1 MTPPEPCL
9 NPAPAGDPAP
19 AGPPAVDPLARLRHD
34 LRTPAAH
41 ILGYAEL
48 LQEQVAE
55 LGLEHFRPDLAR
67 IEAAGR
73 QLLELIRE
81 QLVPERLP
89 TDAEALRSL
98 HAALRTPL
106 NHVLGYTDLLLEQAE
121 TGPAMA
127 LASDLQKI
135 HRAAREFLRLTE
147 EQLTAAR
154 LQQAHA
160 AQPAV
165 VSRLEPVALALARPV
180 VLPAASTPV
189 TARILVVDD
198 DPGHRELLSRRLEQQ
213 GFTVCTA
220 EGGAEALERL
230 RHESFDLLL
239 LDVLMPDM
247 DGSQVL
253 AALKAESA
261 WRDLPVIVLS
271 ALDEQDSVV
280 RCLLAGAEDYL
291 AKPVNTVLLRARLSA
306 CLEKNRLRRQE
317 AAYLAA
323 LRAEQQKSESLL
335 LNILPAPIA
344 DRLKR
349 GETTIVDRL
358 AEVTVLFADLVDF
371 TALAA
376 QLESVAVVRL
386 LDDLFSAFD
395 DLARAQGLEKIKTIG
410 DAYMVVGGV
419 PLPRPD
425 HTEAVAEL
433 ALTMM
438 DHVAHMPP
446 RGVPPLRLRVGIH
459 TGPVI
464 AGIIGRHKFNY
475 DLWGATVNLA
485 SRMESHSLP
494 GRIQVTATTR
504 QRLADRYLFEPR
516 GPIEVKGMGRVNTW
530 FLTGRRVR
538 SLLQAGPEGHG
549 RAPSPP

>member
-9 NPAPAGDPAP
+9 NPAPAGEPAP

-48 LQEQVAE
+48 LQEQAAE
-55 LGLEHFRPDLAR
+55 LELEHLRPDLAR

-89 TDAEALRSL
+89 ADAEALRGL

-121 TGPAMA
+121 TGPATA
-127 LASDLQKI
+127 LAGDLQKI
-135 HRAAREFLRLTE
+135 HRAAREFLRLAK
-147 EQLTAAR
+147 EQLTPAR

-160 AQPAV
+160 SPPAV
-165 VSRLEPVALALARPV
+165 VSRLEPAALALARPV
-180 VLPAASTPV
+180 VLPAAGTPV
-189 TARILVVDD
+189 PARILVVDD
-198 DPGHRELLSRRLEQQ
+198 DPGHRELLSRRLVQQ
-213 GFTVCTA
+213 GFTVRTA

-230 RHESFDLLL
+230 RRESFDLLL

-323 LRAEQQKSESLL
+323 LQAEQQKSESLL

-349 GETTIVDRL
+349 GETTIVDHL

-376 QLESVAVVRL
+376 QLESVAVVGL

-395 DLARAQGLEKIKTIG
+395 ELARAQGLEKIKTIG

-433 ALTMM
+433 ALNMM

-446 RGVPPLRLRVGIH
+446 RGVTPLRLRVGIH

-504 QRLADRYLFEPR
+504 QRLADRYHFEPR
-516 GPIEVKGMGRVNTW
+516 GPIEVKGMGQVDTW

-538 SLLQAGPEGHG
+538 
-549 RAPSPP
+549 